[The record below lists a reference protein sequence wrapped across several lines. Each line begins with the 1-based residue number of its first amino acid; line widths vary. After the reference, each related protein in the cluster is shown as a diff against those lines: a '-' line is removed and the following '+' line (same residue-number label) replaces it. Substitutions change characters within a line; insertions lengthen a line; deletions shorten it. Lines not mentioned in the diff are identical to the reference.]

1 MGTFMEL
8 AGVNF
13 NREHTVP
20 RKEML
25 IEKDGDYERYMRL
38 RAVGKELNSKLADG
52 LQKKDINRCGEDLGI
67 LKKNILMFENED
79 DVAVLREYC
88 IHNPSGKKSRID
100 LYIEQSSLEAVS
112 DEVMLLKA
120 LREAFFAIV
129 QVNRT
134 EKGYLCYA
142 EDILRR
148 QDFLLIDL
156 GLGSTGRPGMLIAT
170 RLMKMPASEYYMT
183 TGAAIPVRGKQAMDV
198 VKAVLRKFS
207 QPIESGNLSQTQA
220 NSLGRQLIRS
230 LLRVRSE
237 NTMLMDPEELEE
249 ALRKHGSNR

>member
-1 MGTFMEL
+1 MGLEK
-8 AGVNF
+8 VKF
-13 NREHTVP
+13 NGYYTLL
-20 RKEML
+20 RKDML
-25 IEKDGDYERYMRL
+25 IERDGDYERYMRL
-38 RAVGKELNSKLADG
+38 RAVGKELNSRLADG
-52 LQKKDINRCGEDLGI
+52 LQKKDIDRCGKELGI
-67 LKKNILMFENED
+67 LKKNTLMFENED
-79 DVAVLREYC
+79 DVAVLMEYC
-88 IHNPSGKKSRID
+88 IHNPSGKKSCID
-100 LYIEQSSLEAVS
+100 LYIEQSSLEPVS
-112 DEVMLLKA
+112 DEMMLLKA
-120 LREAFFAIV
+120 LREAFFSIV

-156 GLGSTGRPGMLIAT
+156 GVGSTARPGMLIAT

-183 TGAAIPVRGKQAMDV
+183 TGAALPVRGDGAMAM
-198 VKAVLRKFS
+198 VKAVLRRFS

-220 NSLGRQLIRS
+220 NSIGKQIIRA

-249 ALRKHGSNR
+249 ALRKRSFKG